1 MSEVNGVS
9 EPAEAPDGPESWEHL
24 GLLAGVPP
32 EGLERIAL
40 QMNHAFA
47 ETQRRDGNAVDHA
60 KRMTRAFFGVLV
72 ALGIAVGVIV
82 WMFAHSRDV
91 EVVVQTVVY
100 DKEGQFVSLGLPMD
114 LLTYDPKD
122 GEWINMLNR
131 WVLSYRWRTDEQ
143 ERLLT
148 QENWKWLYAHTCGGA
163 AEKLQEEEKEE
174 KPLVRTDLVRSV
186 KLQPITKT
194 PTTFVAVWQETTVD
208 KARGLKTPAWKVGT
222 FTVGRTRPTT
232 RAEADLNTLGLCV
245 TSYNVR
251 EGTPIN

>member
-1 MSEVNGVS
+1 MSDVHGVS
-9 EPAEAPDGPESWEHL
+9 QPAETPDRLEAWEPL
-24 GLLAGVPP
+24 GLLADVSP
-32 EGLERIAL
+32 EALERIAI
-40 QMNHAFA
+40 QMNAGFA

-60 KRMTRAFFGVLV
+60 RRMTRAVFGVLV

-82 WMFAHSRDV
+82 WMFAHSREI

-100 DKEGQFVSLGLPMD
+100 DKEGQFVSLGVPVD
-114 LLTYDPKD
+114 LLTYAPKD
-122 GEWINMLNR
+122 GEWLNMLQR

-148 QENWKWLYAHTCGGA
+148 QESWKWLYAHTCGDA
-163 AEKLQEEEKEE
+163 ALKLQQDEKEE
-174 KPLVRTDLVRSV
+174 NPLTRTDLVRSV